1 MKVKNVKYSFNDSM
15 YPDLGP
21 FVDFEAELEVPSFEY
36 DDVVEVLK
44 KKFPNLEDIKVM
56 SFKRS

>member
-1 MKVKNVKYSFNDSM
+1 MKIKNVKYSFNDCK

-21 FVDFEAELEVPSFEY
+21 FIDFEAELEVPSFEY
-36 DDVVEVLK
+36 DDVVDVLK
-44 KKFPNLEDIKVM
+44 KKFPKLSDIKVM

>member
-1 MKVKNVKYSFNDSM
+1 M

>member
-1 MKVKNVKYSFNDSM
+1 MTAKDIKYSFYDSK
-15 YPDLGP
+15 YQLGP

-44 KKFPNLEDIKVM
+44 KKYPKLSNIKVM
-56 SFKRS
+56 SFKRD

>member
-1 MKVKNVKYSFNDSM
+1 M

-44 KKFPNLEDIKVM
+44 KKFPELSDIKVM
-56 SFKRS
+56 SFKRC